1 MTMTSTIDAP
11 AADAS
16 VALKFEPLTKH
27 IGCEVTGIDLRQPVT
42 PQAASAIYR
51 AWLDHAV
58 LVFRDQDLAQEDLVR
73 VTGIFGEFAPLG
85 RPAHTLPKGFT
96 RILPNIMLISNIREN
111 GETIGALPDG
121 EMMFHHDTIHRADP
135 HKATLLYS
143 VEISTYGGDTLFAS
157 GTAAYDALDPAT
169 KQKLEGLKAVNY
181 YVYNS
186 VKRDDK
192 QAVDASSQAVH
203 PVVRTHEDTN
213 RKALYVN
220 RLMSVRIEGMA
231 EAESDALLDGL
242 FDHSEKPEF
251 VYTHVWRKGDLIV
264 WDNRCSSHART
275 DFPADQRRLLLRTT
289 VKGTCRPYWARPLT
303 CPCGDRRACRFATS
317 SSAHQARRRSSRAAR
332 CGQ

>member
-1 MTMTSTIDAP
+1 MSRRAGRAAAAP
-11 AADAS
+11 QF
-16 VALKFEPLTKH
+16 KPLTKY
-27 IGCEVTGIDLRQPVT
+27 IGCEVSGIDLREPV
-42 PQAASAIYR
+42 PPAAAAAIYR
-51 AWLDHAV
+51 RWLDHGV
-58 LVFRDQDLAQEDLVR
+58 LLFRDQQLEQEDLIR

-85 RPAHTLPKGFT
+85 RPKHTLPSGFSK
-96 RILPNIMLISNIREN
+96 ILPNIMLISNIREN

-121 EMMFHHDTIHRADP
+121 EMLFHHDTIHRDDP

-143 VEISTYGGDTLFAS
+143 VEIPTYGGDTLFAS
-157 GTAAYDALDPAT
+157 GTAAYDTLDPAM
-169 KQKLEGLKAVNY
+169 KQKLEGLRAVNY

-192 QAVDASSQAVH
+192 QAVDAASQAVH
-203 PVVRTHEDTN
+203 PVVRTHEETK

-220 RLMSVRIEGMA
+220 RLMSVRIEGME
-231 EAESDALLDGL
+231 EAESDALLNFL

-289 VKGTCRPYWARPLT
+289 VKGTCRPY
-303 CPCGDRRACRFATS
+303 
-317 SSAHQARRRSSRAAR
+317 
-332 CGQ
+332 